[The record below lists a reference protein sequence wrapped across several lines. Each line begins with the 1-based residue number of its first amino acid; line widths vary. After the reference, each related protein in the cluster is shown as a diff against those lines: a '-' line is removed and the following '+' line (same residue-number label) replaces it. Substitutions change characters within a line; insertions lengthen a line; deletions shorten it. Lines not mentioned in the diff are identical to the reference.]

1 MNKTSNPVA
10 LVLRWAGRNRKYL
23 VASIVCATLS
33 GLMVA
38 VPYFAVFDMMRAV
51 YEGRCTT
58 RVVAVD
64 AAVLVAGTLL
74 RHILFGVSNALAH
87 KGAYGALLD
96 VRCSV
101 LDRLSKAPLGEL
113 AGSRPSSPTT
123 SRSSNSCSRTTCRRP
138 SCTSRG
144 PPPHSS
150 SS

>member
-64 AAVLVAGTLL
+64 ARGHGLSPRWTPAELERAG
-74 RHILFGVSNALAH
+74 
-87 KGAYGALLD
+87 
-96 VRCSV
+96 
-101 LDRLSKAPLGEL
+101 
-113 AGSRPSSPTT
+113 RPSG
-123 SRSSNSCSRTTCRRP
+123 RWRRP
-138 SCTSRG
+138 GRG
-144 PPPHSS
+144 PRR
-150 SS
+150 